1 MRVGRKRAFD
11 KLEALDKAM
20 RIFWAS
26 GYSGTSLSD
35 LTTALGIN
43 KPSLYAAFGNKQ
55 QLFKASVDHYMKSY
69 GAPHWRKLLEP
80 AEAPLPERL
89 KAYLYSIVDLVSDP
103 ALPQGCLFV
112 KSTCESGSQAMPE
125 DLTASLN
132 DMGQEREQAL
142 VAFFK
147 KERLDGNLPKNAD
160 IKQLATYVMSVTYG
174 IGVLAKHG
182 NSQKSLKSV
191 AQVVVQAISPHIRS

>member
-1 MRVGRKRAFD
+1 MRAGRKRAFD
-11 KLEALDKAM
+11 KQVALDKAM
-20 RIFWAS
+20 RVFWAS

-43 KPSLYAAFGNKQ
+43 KPSLYAAFGNKE

-69 GAPHWRKLLEP
+69 GAPHWQKLVEP
-80 AEAPLPERL
+80 AEAPIQERL
-89 KAYLYSIVDLVSDP
+89 KAYLYGIVDLVSDP

-112 KSTCESGSQAMPE
+112 KSTCESGGQAMPE
-125 DLTASLN
+125 DITASLN
-132 DMGQEREQAL
+132 GLGKEHETAL

-147 KERLDGNLPKNAD
+147 KEKLDGNLPKKAD
-160 IKQLATYVMSVTYG
+160 IKQLATYVMSVMYG
-174 IGVLAKHG
+174 IGVLAKNG

-191 AQVVVQAISPHIRS
+191 AQIAVQVISPHI